1 MATPT
6 NWDMLQAIL
15 LQLAHLRCRCLMG
28 LPAHGTA
35 FPPSVTPPGWQQG
48 LGVRALPGQPAHHTM
63 CHCLADTAPGP
74 PMLCFSLKWGE
85 EEGWECLVGS
95 SEDLKSASKLTGPR
109 KQGASLLGLEGAVGP
124 GNLP

>member
-15 LQLAHLRCRCLMG
+15 LQLAHLGCRCLMG

-35 FPPSVTPPGWQQG
+35 FPRQSHHPAGNRGWVLGLCLVSLLITLCATAWLTQPLGRPCCASPSI
-48 LGVRALPGQPAHHTM
+48 R
-63 CHCLADTAPGP
+63 
-74 PMLCFSLKWGE
+74 GE